1 MAVPE
6 ILSWGA
12 AEIAGAVRGRRIRA
26 LEAVEAFLDR
36 IREVEPAVHAFLAI
50 DGERARVAASRID
63 AAVAD
68 GLDPGPLAGVP
79 IAIKDNITMRGL
91 PTTCGSRILDGFL
104 PLFDATAVRRLE
116 AAGAVIVGKTNMD
129 EFAMGSST
137 ENSAFGPT
145 RNPWDLTRVPGGSS
159 GGSAAAVA
167 AGMVPCALGSDTGG
181 SVRQPGGF
189 CGLVALK
196 PQYGR
201 VSRWGLVAFASS
213 LDQIGPIARDA
224 TDCALLLNAI
234 QGRDPHDATSFPDAR
249 AVTAEELE
257 GGVRGLR
264 VGLPG
269 GWLAHG
275 VDPEVRRAVEDAVRR
290 YEQLGVVVETVDL
303 PDPAYGI
310 AVYYIVADAEAS
322 SNLAR
327 FDGVRYGR
335 RIAGEGDLRAL
346 YEESRGAG
354 FGTEVKRRILMGTF
368 VLSAGYAEAYYGKAR
383 RVAADLGRRTLEAME
398 GLDALLLPTS
408 PTPAFR
414 LGEKVNDPL
423 AMYLSDVF
431 TILANLLQ
439 FPAVSFPGGTSA
451 TGLPIGLQLYGR
463 PHGEATLLRLV
474 QAHERVHD
482 GSGSVR
488 GGAGPAARALAPD
501 RS

>member
-1 MAVPE
+1 MPAPE
-6 ILSWGA
+6 ILRWGA
-12 AEIAGAVRGRRIRA
+12 GEIASAVRARTIRAQDA
-26 LEAVEAFLDR
+26 LEACLSR
-36 IREVEPAVHAFLAI
+36 IHETDGTVHAFLSV
-50 DGERARVAASRID
+50 GEERAREAASRID

-79 IAIKDNITMRGL
+79 IAIKDNIAMRGL

-104 PLFDATAVRRLE
+104 PLFDATVVHRLE
-116 AAGAVIVGKTNMD
+116 AAGAVLVGKTNMD

-145 RNPWDLTRVPGGSS
+145 RNPWDLTCVPGGSS

-213 LDQIGPIARDA
+213 LDQIGPMARDA
-224 TDCALLLNAI
+224 SDCALLWNAI
-234 QGRDPHDATSFPDAR
+234 SGRDPRDATSLPEAP
-249 AVTAEELE
+249 AVTAADLE
-257 GGVRGLR
+257 ADVRGLTL
-264 VGLPG
+264 GLPA
-269 GWLAHG
+269 GWLGEG
-275 VDPEVRRAVEDAVRR
+275 VDPEVRHAVQEAARGFER
-290 YEQLGVVVETVDL
+290 LGVTVDTVEL

-310 AVYYIVADAEAS
+310 AVYYIIADAEAS

-335 RIAGEGDLRAL
+335 RITGESDLRAL
-346 YEESRGAG
+346 YEASRGAG
-354 FGTEVKRRILMGTF
+354 FGTEVKRRILLGTF
-368 VLSAGYAEAYYGKAR
+368 VLSAGYAEAYYGRAR
-383 RVAADLGRRTLEAME
+383 RVAADLERRTLEAMR
-398 GLDALLLPTS
+398 GFDALLLPTS

-414 LGEKVNDPL
+414 LGEKVGDPL

-431 TILANLLQ
+431 TILANLLRL
-439 FPAVSFPGGTSA
+439 PALSFPGGVSGE
-451 TGLPIGLQLYGR
+451 GLPIGLQLYGT
-463 PHGEATLLRLV
+463 PQSEGTLLRLARAYE
-474 QAHERVHD
+474 QSHD
-482 GSGSVR
+482 GAGSVR
-488 GGAGPAARALAPD
+488 GGSGPVTRTLSLG
-501 RS
+501 RT